1 MCLNIKKEK
10 KITKCPKRQKQFE
23 DKEQASEPDLDMA
36 AMLELLGQE
45 LETTMNN
52 MLRTQMERKKKGSM
66 QEQTE

>member
-1 MCLNIKKEK
+1 MCYLRKGSVVYNTLKTKSLKKES
-10 KITKCPKRQKQFE
+10 P
-23 DKEQASEPDLDMA
+23 EPDLDMA

>member
-1 MCLNIKKEK
+1 
-10 KITKCPKRQKQFE
+10 
-23 DKEQASEPDLDMA
+23 MA